1 MLVLKPFPSDRSVP
15 PIEISASVNRDRHIL
30 SIEYQLHGD
39 LNTLIIPAQ
48 TTTPTRKS
56 LLWEN
61 TCFEFFV
68 GVPGSPDYWEFNLS
82 PAGDWNI
89 FHLDNYRQGLREEL
103 AFRSLGFDVSM
114 EQNLL
119 LLKLLVNLEGIIPAQ
134 QDLEIS
140 VATVIESQ
148 LGEISYWAI
157 THSGDTADFH
167 LRDSFTLKISASI
180 FGDGD

>member
-1 MLVLKPFPSDRSVP
+1 MLVLKPFSSDQSVP
-15 PIEISASVNRDRHIL
+15 PIELSANVHRDRDIL

-39 LNTLIIPAQ
+39 FNTLIIPAQ
-48 TTTPTRKS
+48 TSTPTRKS
-56 LLWEN
+56 FLWEN

-68 GVPGSPDYWEFNLS
+68 GVPGLPDYWEFNLS

-103 AFRSLGFDVSM
+103 TFTSLEFDVSV

-119 LLKLLVNLEGIIPAQ
+119 LLKLSVNLAEIIPAQ
-134 QDLEIS
+134 RDLEIS
-140 VATVIESQ
+140 VTTVIESQ

-157 THSGDTADFH
+157 NHSGDTADFH
-167 LRDSFTLKISASI
+167 LRDSFALKISASRAE
-180 FGDGD
+180 